1 MDLVYPATQGFIERK
16 LNQASK
22 VQFNIRK
29 EYELRGLMDP
39 SRVDYRGKVKFPGG
53 TLK

>member
-1 MDLVYPATQGFIERK
+1 LDLVYPATQGFIERK

-29 EYELRGLMDP
+29 EYELRGLI
-39 SRVDYRGKVKFPGG
+39 SRIELITGG
-53 TLK
+53 R